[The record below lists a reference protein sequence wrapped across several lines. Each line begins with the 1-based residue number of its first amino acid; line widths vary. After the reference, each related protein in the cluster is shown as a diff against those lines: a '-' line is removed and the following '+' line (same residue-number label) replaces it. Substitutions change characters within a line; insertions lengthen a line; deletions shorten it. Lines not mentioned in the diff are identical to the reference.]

1 MMTGKTDLFGQ
12 MKTFFSE
19 HRLYV
24 YKKRE
29 ILLRPDDTPSGV
41 YYVKKGY
48 IRLYSLSADGQEFT
62 FIIFQ
67 PGDVFPLMWAVN
79 DTSNKQ
85 YLEALTAVEVWKAPK
100 DALLTF
106 LDKNPIML
114 SLLTSG
120 ILLRFNG
127 LLERM
132 EYLIFGDA
140 YAKVASILSICAE
153 RFGEKEGN
161 KIKIKVPLT
170 HKDIASL
177 IGVTRETVSIEMKKL
192 EDTAVI
198 TRRKG
203 LLVIL
208 DNKKLHK
215 ASAME
220 TTY

>member
-1 MMTGKTDLFGQ
+1 MNGNIDLFNQ
-12 MKTFFSE
+12 MKTFFSG
-19 HRLYV
+19 HRLSV

-29 ILLRPDDTPSGV
+29 ILLRPDDTPTGV

-48 IRLYSLSADGQEFT
+48 IRLYSLSAEGQEFT
-62 FIIFQ
+62 LIIFQ

-79 DTSNKQ
+79 DTPNKQ
-85 YLEALTAVEVWKAPK
+85 YLEALTTVEVWKAPREE
-100 DALLTF
+100 LLTF
-106 LDKNPIML
+106 LQANPAMF
-114 SLLTSG
+114 SVLTSK

-140 YAKVASILSICAE
+140 YAKVASILSICAD
-153 RFGEKEGN
+153 RFGEKEGS

-192 EDTAVI
+192 EDTSVVV
-198 TRRKG
+198 RQKG
-203 LLVIL
+203 LLLIT

-215 ASAME
+215 ASQME
-220 TTY
+220 TLA